1 LSFYITSNS
10 FFSLTIESPGRDI
23 LTKYFG
29 GKKGAKVNGEMQT
42 KEKFR
47 AFAQYQ
53 RRDKS
58 KRRKSQKNSNLV

>member
-1 LSFYITSNS
+1 
-10 FFSLTIESPGRDI
+10 